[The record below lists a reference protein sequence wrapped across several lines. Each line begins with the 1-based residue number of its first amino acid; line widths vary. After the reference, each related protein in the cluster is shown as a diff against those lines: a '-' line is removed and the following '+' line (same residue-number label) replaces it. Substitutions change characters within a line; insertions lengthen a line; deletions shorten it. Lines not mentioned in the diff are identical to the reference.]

1 MGSPVSSP
9 GEYKLFAEARA
20 KQSGPLRRGAKREN
34 PWRDCAARGVP
45 RDSGQQTT
53 ERITIGARRKPIK
66 LLSGSNPDG
75 DGRLTRDEVRG
86 DVNFAP
92 GFDSMDIDRDEF
104 ATLEE
109 MRRYLEQTYG
119 VRPKT

>member
-20 KQSGPLRRGAKREN
+20 KQSGALRRGAKREN

-45 RDSGQQTT
+45 QDSGQQTT

-66 LLSGSNPDG
+66 LLSGSM
-75 DGRLTRDEVRG
+75 TR
-86 DVNFAP
+86 
-92 GFDSMDIDRDEF
+92 M
-104 ATLEE
+104 ATGGLPATKFGATSTS
-109 MRRYLEQTYG
+109 LHASIAWISTATGSQL
-119 VRPKT
+119 